1 MGIPYRIPVTLG
13 FLVFFHSSFFYP
25 QVVRF
30 FPLFFCFCGLLLF
43 SFCHSSFA
51 FFILPFFFF
60 NPKRWKIGGK
70 RRRNGKLM
78 RKNGGTT
85 QKKRAKNSK
94 VYKTSKHGSGRPRR
108 SSGRRWLQIGR
119 KEPRIVISPRLKC
132 ASGTRKLNDR

>member
-1 MGIPYRIPVTLG
+1 MGHSVIPYRIPVTLG
-13 FLVFFHSSFFYP
+13 FLVFFHTSFFF
-25 QVVRF
+25 VIRVLLS
-30 FPLFFCFCGLLLF
+30 LFYL
-43 SFCHSSFA
+43 S
-51 FFILPFFFF
+51 FFF

-78 RKNGGTT
+78 RKNGGKT

-108 SSGRRWLQIGR
+108 SNGRRWLQIGR

>member
-1 MGIPYRIPVTLG
+1 MGFCHPIS
-13 FLVFFHSSFFYP
+13 HSSDF
-25 QVVRF
+25 RF
-30 FPLFFCFCGLLLF
+30 FSFFPYFF
-43 SFCHSSFA
+43 
-51 FFILPFFFF
+51 FFIFFVFVVSYYFLFVIRVLLSLFYLSFFF
-60 NPKRWKIGGK
+60 NPKRWKIGEK

-108 SSGRRWLQIGR
+108 SNGRRWLQIGR

-132 ASGTRKLNDR
+132 A